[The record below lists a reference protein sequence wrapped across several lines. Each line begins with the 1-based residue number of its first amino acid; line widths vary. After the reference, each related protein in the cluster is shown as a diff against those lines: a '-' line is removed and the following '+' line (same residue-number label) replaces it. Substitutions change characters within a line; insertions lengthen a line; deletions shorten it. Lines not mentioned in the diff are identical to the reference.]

1 MKKVLQIRGKGK
13 VRKAKVVEVRGL
25 GEYGAMDLDSKM
37 ALIHE
42 LIPIGLMH
50 VKELLQEEVKQLAGD
65 RYQRNGIPGYDRW
78 SKQQGSIYIQDQ
90 RIPVMVQRVRDTR
103 NNREVPLRTYERL
116 QSPTA
121 DADEKVLKRILHG
134 LSCRNY
140 RECSEA
146 IPEALSLSASTVS
159 RRYIRASTRKLQELM
174 ERNLGRY
181 DVIAIVI
188 DGKRFGEDGIIMA
201 VGITMEGKKIL
212 LGLIQSGTENHIVC
226 RDFLQKLI
234 ARGLRYEQGLLCVI
248 DGAKG
253 FRKAVTE
260 GFGVHGIVQRC
271 QWHKRENIVEYL
283 PKKVQGE
290 FRRKLQIAYE
300 KENYEEAKAALLA
313 IKKEL
318 RLINE
323 SAVSSL
329 EEGFEETLTV
339 HRLGVA
345 KGLRKTLKTTN
356 VIESVL
362 ALVGQKTDKIDYWK
376 NSDQKQRWVATAL
389 LDIEKRLNRV
399 NGYRHLKSLR
409 IALQREIMPAERKEA
424 VAA

>member
-13 VRKAKVVEVRGL
+13 VRKAKAVEVKDL

-42 LIPIGLMH
+42 LIPIGLMY
-50 VKELLQEEVKQLAGD
+50 VKELLQEEVKQLAGE
-65 RYQRNGIPGYDRW
+65 RYQRNGISGYDRW

-90 RIPVMVQRVRDTR
+90 RIPVMVQRVRDTK
-103 NNREVPLRTYERL
+103 NNREIPLSTYERL
-116 QSPTA
+116 QVPTA
-121 DADEKVLKRILHG
+121 DADEKVLKRILYG

-146 IPEALSLSASTVS
+146 IPEALSLSPSTIS
-159 RRYIRASTRKLQELM
+159 RRYIRASKRKLQELM
-174 ERNLGRY
+174 ERKLDRY
-181 DVIAIVI
+181 DFIAIVM
-188 DGKRFGEDGIIMA
+188 DGKSFGEDGIIMA
-201 VGITMEGKKIL
+201 VGITIEGKKAL
-212 LGLIQSGTENHIVC
+212 LGLIQSGTENHTVC
-226 RDFLQKLI
+226 RDFLQQLI

-253 FRKAVTE
+253 FRKAITE
-260 GFGVHGIVQRC
+260 VFGVHGIVQRC

-283 PKKVQGE
+283 PKKVQKE
-290 FRRKLQIAYE
+290 FRKKLQTAYE
-300 KENYEEAKAALLA
+300 KEDYAEAKAALLA

-318 RLINE
+318 CLINE
-323 SAVSSL
+323 SAVGSL

-339 HRLGVA
+339 HRLGVS
-345 KGLRKTLKTTN
+345 KGLRKSLKTTN

-362 ALVGQKTDKIDYWK
+362 ALVSQKTDKIDYWK

-389 LDIEKRLNRV
+389 LDIETRLNRV
-399 NGYRHLKSLR
+399 NGYRHLKNLR
-409 IALQREIMPAERKEA
+409 IALQREILQAQGKEA